1 MDLGL
6 REAFTSW
13 SLYKLLTRGR
23 LRLVIEGIDGD
34 LRTSMAES
42 QTLERILTT
51 EHIMPQGRGDWK
63 LPPDT
68 EDVDKAKLDRD
79 NLFRPMG
86 NLTLAKGRLNSNL
99 SNAPWKEKQ
108 ATLDKHS
115 MLFLNKNL
123 VRKAPDV
130 WNEAAIKQRALAL

>member
-1 MDLGL
+1 MVL
-6 REAFTSW
+6 
-13 SLYKLLTRGR
+13 
-23 LRLVIEGIDGD
+23 EGIQGD

-42 QTLERILTT
+42 QTLERTLTV
-51 EHIMPQGRGDWK
+51 EHIMPQGWRGDWK

-79 NLFRPMG
+79 NLIHPMG
-86 NLTLAKGRLNSNL
+86 NLTLANGRLNSSL
-99 SNAPWKEKQ
+99 SNAPWKEKR

-115 MLFLNKNL
+115 TLFLNKNL

-130 WNEAAIKQRALAL
+130 WNEAAIKRRALAL